1 MLSLLFIG
9 VCLRKPLKQRFH
21 NIYFFVKIRDFPQTI
36 HLFFVNYTINQRKRF
51 RNTENILT
59 GCHTQFEL

>member
-1 MLSLLFIG
+1 MLSLSFIG

-36 HLFFVNYTINQRKRF
+36 HPFFVNYPINQRKRF
-51 RNTENILT
+51 RNTENIFTLYD
-59 GCHTQFEL
+59 TQFQL